1 MSAQRCHNQL
11 GFTVLEMLLA
21 MSLSAWLL
29 LTVIMLVGDLSQH
42 LHWQQAM
49 TDLMDREN
57 GLAQWLPQRIS
68 QAGLSD
74 CLKDK
79 NDRVQV
85 IKGYGRHQS
94 APRWLTQRKSQTDAV
109 IISGCRRYRGKQ
121 QWINTAYYIAKTH
134 YKNEWGQPEYAL
146 YQKVEG
152 GRREVLVSGIE
163 DWSIH
168 YALQLPSDNSQNSW
182 LLASSVNDWRQVS
195 LVSFNILV
203 RTRFKMP
210 HLRTHYTWLGQ
221 IYTVPKG
228 AFLTD
233 VIITVALR
241 EL

>member
-42 LHWQQAM
+42 LYWQQAM

-134 YKNEWGQPEYAL
+134 YKNERGQPEYAL

-152 GRREVLVSGIE
+152 GRREALVSGIE
-163 DWSIH
+163 DWSIKYGLH
-168 YALQLPSDNSQNSW
+168 ASSDDSQRTW

-210 HLRTHYTWLGQ
+210 HLRTHYTWLGRV
-221 IYTVPKG
+221 YTVPEG
-228 AFLTD
+228 AFLTN
-233 VIITVALR
+233 VIITIALR